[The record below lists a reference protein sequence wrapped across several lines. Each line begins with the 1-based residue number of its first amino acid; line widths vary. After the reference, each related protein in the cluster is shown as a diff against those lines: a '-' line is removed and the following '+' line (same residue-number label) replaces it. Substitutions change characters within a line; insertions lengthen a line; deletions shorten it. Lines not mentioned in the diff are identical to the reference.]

1 MVPSSSS
8 SLGSRTS
15 RKKTFSF
22 SISSFNSSAD
32 RFFSFGSEDLVWAA
46 SAAAPASDVNSSV
59 RRFMRLVYEISIRQF
74 FLPGLGQPETRG
86 ESDRVYQ
93 QRNGCRGIRQFGGG
107 SAARHHIGELR
118 CQQGRRG
125 PDHAAANI

>member
-1 MVPSSSS
+1 MVPRSSS

-15 RKKTFSF
+15 RKKTFFF

-46 SAAAPASDVNSSV
+46 SAAAPASDENSIV

-74 FLPGLGQPETRG
+74 LLPRLGQPETRCETHG
-86 ESDRVYQ
+86 VDQ
-93 QRNGCRGIRQFGGG
+93 QCNGCRGVRQFG
-107 SAARHHIGELR
+107 
-118 CQQGRRG
+118 RR
-125 PDHAAANI
+125 